1 MINEIKNEND
11 TLRNDINVLRQHLQ
25 SIQDEYEN
33 KILKIKR
40 ENKEKENNECK
51 KESGDE
57 EKEKE
62 INKLQKEKEELLA
75 KLAKQSEIEEKSGK
89 LSSENSKLIN
99 DLRDAK

>member
-75 KLAKQSEIEEKSGK
+75 KLAKQNEIEEKSGK
-89 LSSENSKLIN
+89 LSSENSELIN